1 MYDAKPRPIRTG
13 SDPRALPDFAALR
26 DEMGKLTHPARPDM
40 SWSQVESLALSLF
53 EHNGVELQTT
63 AWYTL
68 ARSHLASVA
77 GMNEGLAILNA
88 LASHQWALMWPQQ
101 NHARAEILSGLSL
114 RLQKVFRTFSLHYAD
129 LADLYQSEKLLNTLN
144 DTLSRQEL
152 KQACQL
158 DALSRQIHLAL
169 TRLENS
175 SPQEQAISAVAL
187 PPQALA
193 APASA
198 DPVSQL
204 VYVIRPEPEIN
215 VDVVHETLPPRL
227 PQKKWP
233 TFMAGAFSALVIGGI
248 TLWGWQYTHR
258 EDHAAQAL
266 AASVTSL
273 PTLLTAEQ
281 AGALRQS
288 AGINQQAA
296 GWIKQASAQLDILA
310 ALPPDWAQAHGN
322 QLFAQAQSLWPENP
336 AVIPLKTRWQ
346 QQVSINALPENVL
359 TGWHEGM
366 QQLQILTD
374 KLNALDGQKDKYITV
389 SELKS
394 AVFSMT
400 NSFRQTVPVEEQLR
414 LLTDASPTKPL
425 QPAQVQQVE
434 QHLNTLIT
442 QLVQKKQQGVRA
454 ANSPLSEP

>member
-13 SDPRALPDFAALR
+13 NDPRALPDFAALR
-26 DEMGKLTHPARPDM
+26 DEMGKMTHPARPDVN
-40 SWSQVESLALSLF
+40 WSRVETLALSLF

-77 GMNEGLAILNA
+77 GMNEGLAMLNA
-88 LASHQWALMWPQQ
+88 LARHQWALMWPQQ
-101 NHARAEILSGLSL
+101 DHARAEIFRGLSQ
-114 RLQKVFRTFSLHYAD
+114 RLQKLFRTFSLHHAD

-144 DTLSRQEL
+144 DTLSRQAL

-158 DALSRQIHLAL
+158 DTLGNQVHLAL

-175 SPQEQAISAVAL
+175 SPQEQTLHAVAL

-193 APASA
+193 ELASA
-198 DPVSQL
+198 HPVSKL
-204 VYVIRPEPEIN
+204 VYVIRPEPEVH
-215 VDVVHETLPPRL
+215 VDVVHETLPPPL

-233 TFMAGAFSALVIGGI
+233 MFMAGALSALVIGSI
-248 TLWGWQYTHR
+248 TLWGWHYIHR
-258 EDHAAQAL
+258 VDHAAQAL
-266 AASVTSL
+266 TASVTPL

-281 AGALRQS
+281 AGALHQS
-288 AGINQQAA
+288 EGINQQAA
-296 GWIKQASAQLDILA
+296 GWIKQASAQLDTLA
-310 ALPPDWAQAHGN
+310 ALPPDWAQQHGN
-322 QLFAQAQSLWPENP
+322 QLIAQAQSLWPENP
-336 AVIPLKTRWQ
+336 AVVQLKTRWQ
-346 QQVSINALPENVL
+346 QQTSKNAVPENEL

-366 QQLQILTD
+366 QQLQALTD
-374 KLNALDGQKDKYITV
+374 KLNALDGQKGKYITV

-394 AVFSMT
+394 AVFGMT

-414 LLTDASPTKPL
+414 LLTDAPSTKPL
-425 QPAQVQQVE
+425 QPAQVQQIE
-434 QHLNTLIT
+434 QHLNVLIT
-442 QLVQKKQQGVRA
+442 QLVQEKQQSVSA